1 MLRTEEYYL
10 RPLSQGILDKTH
22 ILYRFLFKET
32 NTFSIVVFLRENK
45 VLIWKM
51 AWISVS
57 PIA

>member
-32 NTFSIVVFLRENK
+32 NTFSIVVFLREN
-45 VLIWKM
+45 
-51 AWISVS
+51 
-57 PIA
+57 